1 MLEQNEVPQ
10 PGRFFFGDAG
20 TCADR
25 CEHALA
31 FWPGGYF
38 GRCPVMLSSGLCLS
52 AFWCTGF
59 FTLHWDV
66 LFLFCCRSYSMN
78 LLQFAALC
86 LTSGLVVV
94 FAVVASLFSRRT
106 ANVILA
112 GGITVAAL
120 LLCTCTCFM
129 FVLRDLHFV
138 SCVPFWLQDLHLPF
152 YCLLG
157 AVFRKKRGV

>member
-1 MLEQNEVPQ
+1 
-10 PGRFFFGDAG
+10 
-20 TCADR
+20 
-25 CEHALA
+25 
-31 FWPGGYF
+31 
-38 GRCPVMLSSGLCLS
+38 
-52 AFWCTGF
+52 
-59 FTLHWDV
+59 
-66 LFLFCCRSYSMN
+66 MN

-120 LLCTCTCFM
+120 PLCTCTCFM

-152 YCLLG
+152 YWVQYFEKKGGCSMPCFSALDWSCFALTCNKYTFQPHSQSRPAARRAMRTFLVHFIWNSDRLG
-157 AVFRKKRGV
+157 LQLDSDHVSFPILAIPA